1 MSERSITKSSLTPV
15 ASDLFNNMVDSRK
28 EEKEDM
34 KVDSQMFEKSHQD
47 SQNKPHPLDEMEFA
61 SDELQHQVS
70 IQQLETSALPI

>member
-15 ASDLFNNMVDSRK
+15 ASDLFNHLVDGRK

-61 SDELQHQVS
+61 SDAPQLN
-70 IQQLETSALPI
+70 IQI